1 MTLRRARLFGTV
13 VLPTLLLAF
22 SCSLLPREEAGT
34 VMDGVIRL
42 RIQAPA
48 ASKGI
53 TVSEFDV
60 AGMNIQVLDPGGLPL
75 ASIDWAKSE
84 GSTSYEVPVKQL
96 GQHRI
101 EVTHFGERDGE
112 QAQATESAA
121 FEIRA
126 MKITVID
133 ILPGCIGM
141 IRIPDL
147 LGPEDGTITGRVI
160 GAGDHNGY
168 NFQVVVLPAGAEL
181 VEENILGVWEE
192 MIVNGTVSVLVRE
205 LPDFSDPLLLVG
217 GELYDVYGFIDLD
230 GDENPSAGD
239 YLGSKMGI
247 EVDGDTFV
255 EFTYPADF
263 AQVPESPG
271 DWRLY
276 GTWANVEYNGMHGP
290 AAQIIIY
297 ESGIVE
303 LYENVGDLI
312 PFETFPFQITNEWTD
327 EQSRW
332 FEAIVYES
340 TVMLFRIY
348 QGGNTLEVVTSEVIY
363 YRQ

>member
-1 MTLRRARLFGTV
+1 
-13 VLPTLLLAF
+13 
-22 SCSLLPREEAGT
+22 
-34 VMDGVIRL
+34 
-42 RIQAPA
+42 
-48 ASKGI
+48 
-53 TVSEFDV
+53 
-60 AGMNIQVLDPGGLPL
+60 
-75 ASIDWAKSE
+75 
-84 GSTSYEVPVKQL
+84 VKQL

-101 EVTHFGERDGE
+101 EVTHFGEREGE
-112 QAQATESAA
+112 QVQASESAS
-121 FEIRA
+121 FDIRA

-141 IRIPDL
+141 IRTPDL
-147 LGPEDGTITGRVI
+147 PGPDDGTLTGRLT
-160 GAGDHNGY
+160 GAGDQNGL
-168 NFQVVVLPAGAEL
+168 NFQVLILPAGAEL
-181 VEENILGVWEE
+181 IEDNLLGVWED
-192 MIVNGTVSVLVRE
+192 MIVDGTVDVQVRE
-205 LPDFSDPLLLVG
+205 FPESVDPLILVG

-230 GDENPSAGD
+230 GDEIPSAGD
-239 YLGSKMGI
+239 YLGSKVGI

-271 DWRLY
+271 EWQLY
-276 GTWANVEYNGMHGP
+276 GMWANVEYNGMHGP

-297 ESGIVE
+297 ESGNVE
-303 LYENVGDLI
+303 LYENVGDFI
-312 PFETFPFQITNEWTD
+312 PFETFPFQITNEWTE

-340 TVMLFRIY
+340 TDMLFRIY